1 MKPLYTY
8 PLTLPGELDYGFGNT
23 VVAGFSTYQEGFA
36 RPSVLPPVVNGDY
49 ADTLAPLYPSRD
61 LWCRNL
67 AAESGN
73 AVFNL
78 LELDLG
84 KIQHIETLRL
94 IARAMD
100 AAGGVFGIAYE

>member
-1 MKPLYTY
+1 
-8 PLTLPGELDYGFGNT
+8 
-23 VVAGFSTYQEGFA
+23 V
-36 RPSVLPPVVNGDY
+36 
-49 ADTLAPLYPSRD
+49 
-61 LWCRNL
+61 
-67 AAESGN
+67 ESGN

-84 KIQHIETLRL
+84 KTQHIETLRL

>member
-1 MKPLYTY
+1 
-8 PLTLPGELDYGFGNT
+8 
-23 VVAGFSTYQEGFA
+23 VVD
-36 RPSVLPPVVNGDY
+36 GDY
-49 ADTLAPLYPSRD
+49 ADTVAPLYPSRD

-67 AAESGN
+67 AVESGN

-84 KIQHIETLRL
+84 KPQHIETLRL

>member
-1 MKPLYTY
+1 
-8 PLTLPGELDYGFGNT
+8 
-23 VVAGFSTYQEGFA
+23 VVD
-36 RPSVLPPVVNGDY
+36 GDY
-49 ADTLAPLYPSRD
+49 ADTVAPLYPARD

-84 KIQHIETLRL
+84 KTQHIETLRL